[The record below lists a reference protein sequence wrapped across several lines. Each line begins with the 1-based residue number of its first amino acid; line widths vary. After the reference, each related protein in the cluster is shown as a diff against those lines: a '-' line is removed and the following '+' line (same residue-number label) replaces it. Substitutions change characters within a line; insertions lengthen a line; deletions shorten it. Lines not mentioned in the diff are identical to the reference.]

1 MLKLSKPF
9 FLCMLMSSF
18 GLYADI
24 KPAHLFN
31 NDMVIQRD
39 TQAPFGAK
47 QNLVKRFMLQVV
59 GALMLKRELV

>member
-1 MLKLSKPF
+1 MRSLFYKLSLISAIISAPA
-9 FLCMLMSSF
+9 M
-18 GLYADI
+18 ADI
-24 KPAHLFN
+24 KPAQLFV
-31 NDMVIQRD
+31 DHMVIQRD